1 MSPRK
6 LRDTNLD
13 KLASVRFD
21 VLVLGGGINGALRAA
36 SRGPRRS
43 AAAGGRR
50 APILQ
55 RLVQLTVT

>member
-43 AAAGGRR
+43 AAAGSTEIECG
-50 APILQ
+50 
-55 RLVQLTVT
+55 